1 MSNYFEMLQI
11 ILKANILEYADL
23 IWVIKSY
30 VHNLLLGKLF

>member
-23 IWVIKSY
+23 IRVIKSCA
-30 VHNLLLGKLF
+30 HNVLLGKLF